1 MGKVLG
7 WGELS
12 ETIGKRL
19 KRVLLSETTSG
30 GVPLSPQAA
39 AVAGLAT
46 LGAGM
51 YSHAF
56 GVSPSM
62 SSCSIPAF

>member
-1 MGKVLG
+1 MERGLG

-12 ETIGKRL
+12 ETMGKGL
-19 KRVLLSETTSG
+19 KRGLLSEAAWV
-30 GVPLSPQAA
+30 GVPLLTQAA
-39 AVAGLAT
+39 AVTGLARF
-46 LGAGM
+46 GAGM

>member
-1 MGKVLG
+1 MGRGLG

-12 ETIGKRL
+12 ETMGKGL
-19 KRVLLSETTSG
+19 KRGELSEAAWV
-30 GVPLSPQAA
+30 GVPLSTQAA
-39 AVAGLAT
+39 AVTGLAT